1 MRYII
6 CFFLI
11 LILSIGGFS
20 APKNPA
26 PKNIPKVSS
35 APSSSPES
43 AAATEQENA
52 EAHFNAGH
60 SLFYKGSYKEALAE
74 FVQALSYKPDRLKAR
89 CWMAKTY
96 YRMGYYRSAVDQ
108 SNAALKLDP
117 KDDFPRNLR
126 SLAQKKLAVI
136 AGRRAAKKTAP
147 RQMVISNETVAE
159 NSSPTSAL
167 HSSPE
172 AINEAAAST
181 AEAASSQKMPV
192 IIVNK
197 KEPQHLISLD
207 LRNVDISSVL
217 QVFSKETGI
226 NVVAGHD
233 VYGKVSVIL
242 NNVTPEEA
250 LDIILKS
257 NGYTYSR
264 EGDMVQVFSSTEP
277 ARVEELPDG
286 TFVRTFMIDYVD
298 PDELLTTLTKL
309 MPEDANIY
317 ATKGSKGIIVKGNA
331 DDIKRAEVLIRS
343 LDIPPR
349 EVMVEAK
356 VVSVDLSEAQ
366 SLGMN
371 HLWTNPDNTTEKL
384 KSTGNV
390 INSPDWF
397 NPTDTSST
405 TNPSGLYYEITNQN
419 IQSIVEALATR
430 TGFQVL
436 SSPKVMA
443 LNDQKAEIKTG
454 SQLGYNVS
462 TVTNGVVSNTVQFL
476 DVGTK
481 LDITPSIKSDGLIQ
495 MEIHPEISDGLIDK
509 VTGLPSKTSTETT
522 TQLIVKDG
530 QVIIIGGLIRDSV
543 QKQVHGVPVLM
554 DVPLI
559 GSFFK
564 RTELTTDKSEII
576 VLISPHIVNQK
587 YTAEMEGKINEVE
600 HQRQMSP
607 AMTLDLLR

>member
-1 MRYII
+1 MRYIV
-6 CFFLI
+6 CLFLI
-11 LILSIGGFS
+11 SILSFSGFS
-20 APKNPA
+20 AQKTTA
-26 PKNIPKVSS
+26 PKQFPQAIA
-35 APSSSPES
+35 APSPSAES
-43 AAATEQENA
+43 KTVTEQEKA
-52 EAHFNAGH
+52 EAHFTSGY
-60 SLFYKGSYKEALAE
+60 SLFFKGSYNEALAE
-74 FVQALSYKPDRLKAR
+74 FIKMLSYKPERLKAR

-96 YRMGYYRSAVDQ
+96 YRMGYYRSAVSQ
-108 SNAALKLDP
+108 CNAALKLDP
-117 KDDFPRNLR
+117 KDDFPLNLR
-126 SLAQKKLAVI
+126 SLAQKKLA
-136 AGRRAAKKTAP
+136 AKRPAMPRPTA
-147 RQMVISNETVAE
+147 IFNKTVAE
-159 NSSPTSAL
+159 NSVQTAALPPSA
-167 HSSPE
+167 E
-172 AINEAAAST
+172 AISAASAST
-181 AEAASSQKMPV
+181 IEAASSQKMPV
-192 IIVNK
+192 IMVKK

-226 NVVAGHD
+226 NVVAGQD

-242 NNVTPEEA
+242 NNVTPEDA
-250 LDIILKS
+250 LDIILRS
-257 NGYTYSR
+257 NGYTYTR
-264 EGDMVQVFSSTEP
+264 EGDMVRVFSSTEP

-298 PDELLTTLTKL
+298 PEELLSTLTKL

-317 ATKGSKGIIVKGNA
+317 STKGSKGIIVKGNA
-331 DDIKRAEVLIRS
+331 NDIKRAEVLIRS

-356 VVSVDLSEAQ
+356 VVSVSLSEGQ

-397 NPTDTSST
+397 NPTDTSAT

-559 GSFFK
+559 GEFFK
-564 RTELTTDKSEII
+564 RTELTSEKSEII

-587 YTAEMEGKINEVE
+587 YTAEMEGKINEIE
-600 HQRQMSP
+600 QMRHASP
-607 AMTLDLLR
+607 AMTLDLFR

>member
-11 LILSIGGFS
+11 SILSFGGFA

-26 PKNIPKVSS
+26 PKNAQPASS
-35 APSSSPES
+35 APSSSAES
-43 AAATEQENA
+43 ASVTRQGNA

-60 SLFYKGSYKEALAE
+60 SLFYKGSYKEALSE
-74 FVQALSYKPDRLKAR
+74 FIESLSYKPDSLKAR

-96 YRMGYYRSAVDQ
+96 YRMGHYRSAVDQ
-108 SNAALKLDP
+108 CNAALKLDP

-126 SLAQKKLAVI
+126 SLAQKKI
-136 AGRRAAKKTAP
+136 ATSTGRRTAKRSAP
-147 RQMVISNETVAE
+147 QPKVISNETVAE
-159 NSSPTSAL
+159 NAPKTEELPFSSEATNPYSVSTS
-167 HSSPE
+167 
-172 AINEAAAST
+172 
-181 AEAASSQKMPV
+181 EAASSQKMP
-192 IIVNK
+192 IIITTQ
-197 KEPQHLISLD
+197 KEPKHLISLD

-242 NNVTPEEA
+242 NNVTPEDA

-257 NGYTYSR
+257 NGYTYTR

-298 PDELLTTLTKL
+298 PEELLSTLTKL
-309 MPEDANIY
+309 MPENANIY
-317 ATKGSKGIIVKGNA
+317 STKGSKAIIVKGDAN
-331 DDIKRAEVLIRS
+331 DIKRAEVLIRS

-390 INSPDWF
+390 LNSPDWF

-462 TVTNGVVSNTVQFL
+462 TVTNGVVSNTVEFL

-530 QVIIIGGLIRDSV
+530 QVIIIGGLIRDSA
-543 QKQVHGVPVLM
+543 QKEVHGVPVLM
-554 DVPLI
+554 DLPII
-559 GSFFK
+559 GAFFK

-587 YTAEMEGKINEVE
+587 FTAEMEGKINEVE
-600 HQRQMSP
+600 QQRQMTP